1 VSEAVISVQALSKRY
16 RRYRRRHQ
24 SLKEIV
30 AHRSRGEWEDFWAL
44 TEVSFEVPRGQ
55 FLGVIGH
62 NGSGKSTLLKV
73 LTGIL
78 RPNRGRV
85 EITGRVS
92 SLLELGAGFQ
102 SEYTGRENVFLY
114 GTLLGLRRREVARHY
129 DSIVEFC
136 GLGDFM
142 DTPVKNYSSGMY
154 VRLGF
159 AVAVHLDPEILLID
173 EVLAVGDA
181 DFQQKCFEHLHRLRS
196 QGCTIVL
203 VSHEMASVARFCE
216 RAIWLDHGRLMADG
230 ASDQVIQSYLEAVA
244 SGASRAGVADGGGK
258 DGDREF
264 VITSVRVLGSDG
276 KQVREAESGTA
287 LRIEIGYRATR
298 SLEGLE
304 VGVTI
309 FRDDGIRCVDAPL
322 YGASIPQGRGS
333 LVLDFPAFNLQGGSY
348 DATVAVYDP
357 KRHHFHEFHDRLYPF
372 GVRDRRSTGGVTWMD
387 YSWTV
392 RSDAGLVAPQAQ
404 PGAGAGE

>member
-1 VSEAVISVQALSKRY
+1 MPGSVISVHDLSKRY

-44 TEVSFEVPRGQ
+44 REVSFEVPKGQ

-78 RPNRGRV
+78 RPNQGRA

-102 SEYTGRENVFLY
+102 SEYTGRENVYLY
-114 GTLLGLRRREVARHY
+114 GTLLGLRLREVERHY

-159 AVAVHLDPEILLID
+159 AVAVHLNPEILLID

-181 DFQQKCFEHLHRLRS
+181 NFQQRCFEHLHRLRS
-196 QGCTIVL
+196 EGCTIVL

-216 RAIWLDHGRLMADG
+216 RAIWLDHGRLVADG
-230 ASDQVIQSYLEAVA
+230 ASDQVIQSYMEAVA
-244 SGASRAGVADGGGK
+244 SGTSLARAGEDDRDGG
-258 DGDREF
+258 RELT
-264 VITSVRVLGSDG
+264 ITSVRLLDSVGNR
-276 KQVREAESGTA
+276 VHEAESGAA
-287 LRIEIGYRATR
+287 LRVEIGYLART

-304 VGVTI
+304 VGVTV

-322 YGASIPQGRGS
+322 YGACVPQGRGI
-333 LVLDFPAFNLQGGSY
+333 LVLDFPSFNLQGGSY

-357 KRHHFHEFHDRLYPF
+357 RRHRFHEFHDRLYPF
-372 GVRDRRSTGGVTWMD
+372 RVRDPRSTGGVAWID

-392 RSDAGLVAPQAQ
+392 RSQAGPAD
-404 PGAGAGE
+404 

>member
-1 VSEAVISVQALSKRY
+1 VADSVISVQALSKRY

-44 TEVSFEVPRGQ
+44 REVSFEVPKGQ

-62 NGSGKSTLLKV
+62 NGSGKSSLLKI

-78 RPNRGRV
+78 RPNLGRV

-102 SEYTGRENVFLY
+102 SEYTGRENVYLY
-114 GTLLGLRRREVARHY
+114 GTLLGLRRREVQRHY

-159 AVAVHLDPEILLID
+159 AVAVHVDPEILLID

-196 QGCTIVL
+196 KGCTIVL
-203 VSHEMASVARFCE
+203 VSHDMAAVARFCE
-216 RAIWLDHGRLMADG
+216 RAVWLDHGLLVADG
-230 ASDQVIQSYLEAVA
+230 ASDHVIKSYLDAMA
-244 SGASRAGVADGGGK
+244 SGVSPGESRDGEV
-258 DGDREF
+258 GDREF
-264 VITSVRVLGSDG
+264 SITAVHLLDSEGR
-276 KQVREAESGTA
+276 QVREAESGA
-287 LRIEIGYRATR
+287 GLRIEIGYQARTA
-298 SLEGLE
+298 LDGLE

-309 FRDDGIRCVDAPL
+309 FRDDGIRCVDAPFK
-322 YGASIPQGRGS
+322 GATIPGGRGS
-333 LVLDFPAFNLQGGSY
+333 LVLDFPRFDLQGGSY
-348 DATVAVYDP
+348 DATVSVYDP
-357 KRHHFHEFHDRLYPF
+357 RRRCFHEFHDRLYPF
-372 GVRDRRSTGGVTWMD
+372 GVRDHRSTGGVTWMD

-392 RSDAGLVAPQAQ
+392 RSDGQPSPSQPARGARAP
-404 PGAGAGE
+404 E

>member
-1 VSEAVISVQALSKRY
+1 VRDSVISVQDLSKRY

-44 TEVSFEVPRGQ
+44 RDVSFEVPKGQ

-78 RPNRGRV
+78 RPNQGRV

-102 SEYTGRENVFLY
+102 SEYTGRENVSLY
-114 GTLLGLRRREVARHY
+114 GTLLGLRLREVERHY
-129 DSIVEFC
+129 DSIVEFS

-159 AVAVHLDPEILLID
+159 SVAVHLEPEILLID

-181 DFQQKCFEHLHRLRS
+181 SFQQKCFEHMHRLRAD
-196 QGCTIVL
+196 GCTIVL
-203 VSHEMASVARFCE
+203 VSHQMASVAQFCE
-216 RAIWLDHGRLMADG
+216 RVVWLDHGRLMADG
-230 ASDQVIQSYLEAVA
+230 ASDHVIQSYMDAVA
-244 SGASRAGVADGGGK
+244 SGASLARADEGGG
-258 DGDREF
+258 DQGDREF
-264 VITSVRVLGSDG
+264 AITSVRFLDSDG
-276 KQVREAESGTA
+276 KQVREADSGAA
-287 LRIEIGYRATR
+287 LRIEIGYQAET

-309 FRDDGIRCVDAPL
+309 FRDDGVRCVDAQL
-322 YGASIPQGRGS
+322 CGASIPNGRGT

-357 KRHHFHEFHDRLYPF
+357 KRYRYHEFHDRQYPF
-372 GVRDRRSTGGVTWMD
+372 GVRDPRSTGGVAWMD
-387 YSWTV
+387 YSWSV
-392 RSDAGLVAPQAQ
+392 RSEP
-404 PGAGAGE
+404 

>member
-1 VSEAVISVQALSKRY
+1 VPDSVISVQGLSKRY

-44 TEVSFEVPRGQ
+44 QDVSFDVPKGQ

-102 SEYTGRENVFLY
+102 SEYSGRENVYLY
-114 GTLLGLRRREVARHY
+114 GTLLGLRMREVERHY

-181 DFQQKCFEHLHRLRS
+181 NFQQKCFEHLHRLRAE
-196 QGCTIVL
+196 GCTILL
-203 VSHEMASVARFCE
+203 VTHDKSSVARFCE
-216 RAIWLDHGRLMADG
+216 RVVWLDHGRVMADG

-244 SGASRAGVADGGGK
+244 SGASLARNGERAHE
-258 DGDREF
+258 DGDRQF
-264 VITSVRVLGSDG
+264 TITSVRFRDSDG
-276 KQVREAESGTA
+276 QQVREAESGA
-287 LRIEIGYRATR
+287 MLRIEIGYQAEAA
-298 SLEGLE
+298 LEGLE

-309 FRDDGIRCVDAPL
+309 FRNDGVRCVDAPL
-322 YGASIPQGRGS
+322 HGASVPNGRGS
-333 LVLDFPAFNLQGGSY
+333 LVLDFPVFNLQGGSY

-357 KRHHFHEFHDRLYPF
+357 KRHRYHEFHDRQYPF
-372 GVRDRRSTGGVTWMD
+372 GVRDSRSTGGVAWMD
-387 YSWTV
+387 HTWTV
-392 RSDAGLVAPQAQ
+392 RS
-404 PGAGAGE
+404 